1 MNKVPK
7 VTSKVTIRKQ
17 IFETNSSST
26 HAIILTNEK
35 NYKKD
40 FDEQCNQPFTEIVN
54 YNAIKTKEDK
64 VICLA
69 GLFDYETLKNKWL
82 TEEYKLFIQILKDNN
97 EKELLD
103 IIKDNKKKF
112 KKTPYDEPSCCD
124 YFSYGPLADCTCC
137 FYKRFKDYFKIEI
150 NYYSIY
156 TELSKTNNCNE
167 SDFTEKVNIELA
179 KQKEKLYNKL
189 YEFIY
194 NDGIIVTYDEW

>member
-1 MNKVPK
+1 MNKEPK
-7 VTSKVTIRKQ
+7 VASKVTIRKQ

-40 FDEQCNQPFTEIVN
+40 FDKHCEDFFVEIGN
-54 YNAIKTKEDK
+54 YTAIKKKEDK
-64 VICLA
+64 IICLA
-69 GLFDYETLKNKWL
+69 GLFDYETVQNNWL
-82 TEEYKLFIQILKDNN
+82 TGEYELFIQVLKDNK

-103 IIKDNKKKF
+103 IIKKNKKKY
-112 KKTPYDEPSCCD
+112 KKNSYDEPSCCD

-137 FYKRFKDYFKIEI
+137 FYKHFKDYFKIKI
-150 NYYSIY
+150 DYYSIY

-167 SDFTEKVNIELA
+167 RDFTKKVKSELA
-179 KQKEKLYNKL
+179 KQREKLYNKL